1 MTTDIILNSKEEG
14 LVLIESLDFPL
25 TLVDKDVVMTKDG
38 RTYTVVGNGLN
49 LQSNKIVIVVE

>member
-1 MTTDIILNSKEEG
+1 MLNSEEEG
-14 LVLIESLDFPL
+14 LVLIETLDFPL
-25 TLVDKDVVMTKDG
+25 TLVDKDAVMTKDG